1 MYSTCKRS
9 VRAFLVA
16 STLAGLLSACG
27 GGGGSSPPEPP
38 KPTLTFTPAKVVAAF
53 DSGTSASVP
62 VTATVNKLSDFNGAG
77 TVYAYIE
84 DTTGVILPR
93 VEISLNG
100 SSLSAVLHTSPTLA
114 FGAYEGELTV
124 KVCRDSACAQQF
136 PGSPMKLPYKF
147 DVTPAPLK
155 VTYNAP
161 FNITLNSGY
170 AAPPPAPLYITKA
183 NQAWNVS
190 ASASWIK
197 LSTTGGTG
205 NGSVL
210 VSYDIKDLTPAPYA
224 ATINVTSNDGQS
236 VAVPVSMLLL
246 PRAFAVESGK
256 IMINAI
262 NGAPIT
268 PRAINFT
275 MPGAS
280 STWTAS
286 AEQPWMSV
294 TPAAGSTPGS
304 TTISVDPGVGKL
316 ASGTHLNSLL
326 LNAPMASTTKVPV
339 EMVLNK
345 ATFATS
351 ANAVTLGGAAG
362 RDMLPQGI
370 KLSLNTGTNAHPWT
384 LTGLPAWA
392 SASATAG
399 TANHTGTS
407 VVFTPTTGTTVGTTV
422 AALTA
427 TATVNG
433 DTLTMPLNLTINRDQ
448 RKLLFSQAGVALT
461 STPSLSRLTSTVSVK
476 ENYGAATTWTVS
488 TDQSWLTMTRQGS
501 QLTLTADPT
510 ALSADTI
517 NYAKVT
523 LSTSDVGVTTP
534 ESLQVA
540 LWKGSVTPSGKTKLS
555 KTYQHVKA
563 DPIRP
568 LAYANNRGTSID
580 VYNVYTGALVT
591 TIQNL
596 GAALA
601 DMSVSPNGDLLF
613 TYDTA
618 NRALVVVDLKTMSK
632 AGTWPLTAAVNGNS
646 RLLVI
651 RPNGV
656 NIVLAADGAAYLASS
671 GKQIA
676 TTGITAPQ
684 SATTDGTRVYASSQL
699 FRVDYTDV
707 GGGTFLNLRGPGVSG
722 TDVAVSGD
730 GTRLY
735 TATGSPYHCV
745 SYSPTDNSVI
755 GALPGGS
762 NYPNNVEVGS
772 DGRVFCGISGWYS
785 TADVWVHSANG
796 VLLSSFKF
804 AGYAEEL
811 LSGQLS
817 ISGDGLVIVALTS
830 DPALVFVP
838 IGL

>member
-1 MYSTCKRS
+1 MYSTCKRC
-9 VRAFLVA
+9 VRALLTA
-16 STLAGLLSACG
+16 ATLASLMAACG
-27 GGGGSSPPEPP
+27 GGGGSTPPEPV
-38 KPTLTFTPAKVVAAF
+38 KPTLTFTPANVYAGFV
-53 DSGTSASVP
+53 SGTATSVP
-62 VTATVNKLSDFNGAG
+62 VSATVNKPSDFNGVGA
-77 TVYAYIE
+77 VYAFIE
-84 DTTGVILPR
+84 DPTGAILPQ
-93 VEISLNG
+93 VEISING
-100 SSLSAVLHTSPTLA
+100 SSLSALLHTSPTLA
-114 FGAYEGELTV
+114 FGTYEGDFTV
-124 KVCRDSACAQQF
+124 KVCRDSACAQHF
-136 PGSPMKLPYKF
+136 PGSPMKLPFKF
-147 DVTPAPLK
+147 NVMPAPLK

-161 FNITLNSGY
+161 FDVTINSGF
-170 AAPPPAPLYITKA
+170 AAPAPAPLYINIPNRT
-183 NQAWNVS
+183 WIVS
-190 ASASWIK
+190 ASAPWIK
-197 LSTTGGTG
+197 LSTASGTG
-205 NGSVL
+205 NGSVM
-210 VSYDIKDLTPAPYA
+210 VSYDVTDLTPNAYA
-224 ATINVTSNDGQS
+224 ATINVSSSDGQS

-246 PRAFAVESGK
+246 PRAFAVQSGK
-256 IMINAI
+256 IMINAV

-280 STWTAS
+280 SIWTAS

-304 TTISVDPGVGKL
+304 TTIGADPGIGKL

-326 LNAPMASTTKVPV
+326 LNAPSTSTTKVPV
-339 EMVLNK
+339 EMVLTK

-351 ANAVTLGGAAG
+351 ANAVTLGGAEG
-362 RDMLPQGI
+362 RDMLPQSL

-392 SASATAG
+392 SASATTG
-399 TANHTGTS
+399 TANQTGTS
-407 VVFTPTTGTTVGTTV
+407 VIFTPTPGATVGTTV
-422 AALTA
+422 AAVTA

-433 DTLTMPLNLTINRDQ
+433 DTLTVPLNLSINRDQ

-461 STPSLSRLTSTVSVK
+461 STPNLSRLTSTVTVK
-476 ENYGAATTWTVS
+476 ENYGPATTWTVGA
-488 TDQSWLTMTRQGS
+488 DQSWLSITRQGS
-501 QLTLTADPT
+501 QLTLTANPA
-510 ALSADTI
+510 ALSANTI
-517 NYAKVT
+517 NYATVT
-523 LSTSDVGVTTP
+523 LSTSEAGVTTP

-540 LWKGSVTPSGKTKLS
+540 LWKGSVTPSGQTKLT

-568 LAYANNRGTSID
+568 LAYANNGGTGID

-596 GAALA
+596 GAALG
-601 DMSVSPNGDLLF
+601 DMSVSPSGDQLF
-613 TYDTA
+613 AYDTA
-618 NRALVVVDLKTMSK
+618 NRAVVAVDLKTMSK
-632 AGTWPLTAAVNGNS
+632 SGTWPVTVSVNSYS
-646 RLLVI
+646 RLLAI

-656 NIVLAADGAAYLASS
+656 SIVLAADGGAYLASS
-671 GKQIA
+671 GKLIA
-676 TTGITAPQ
+676 TTSIFAPQ

-707 GGGTFLNLRGPGVSG
+707 GGGTFLNVRGAGVSG

-735 TATGSPYHCV
+735 TATGSPYYCV

-785 TADVWVHSANG
+785 TADVWVHGANG
-796 VLLSSFKF
+796 ALLSSFKF

-811 LSGQLS
+811 LAGQLS

-838 IGL
+838 VGL